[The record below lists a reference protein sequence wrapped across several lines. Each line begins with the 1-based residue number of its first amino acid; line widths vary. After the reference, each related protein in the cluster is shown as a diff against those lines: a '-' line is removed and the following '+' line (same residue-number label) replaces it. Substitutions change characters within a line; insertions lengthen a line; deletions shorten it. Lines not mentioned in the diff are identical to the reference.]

1 MSEIDFMGY
10 KCSFHVDSDK
20 KIHYEHNI
28 RLPELVQLE
37 KDHIDPTKFSEVT
50 LNLGKLQ
57 EAYETVFGDAI
68 REYNKGKRK
77 DRQISNYLE
86 QIKKDG
92 RRGKHLNQ
100 KADGARKP
108 AYEAIIQIGC
118 TGNQPEPEKAFKV
131 LKLFV
136 EKWIPSHYP
145 NIKPILIAYHGDEFC
160 IDRKTKK
167 KIPSGF
173 HCHFDFIYTAHCLS
187 EKELK
192 EELKYRAEMKE
203 KKKKELET
211 RNISFDDDLWKQKDW
226 REDMICR
233 TGKSLTKGPALQ
245 ASLSS
250 ALLEMGF
257 KTGNG
262 TTAQIQFE
270 EQVRHDLQD
279 FAESMGLKIDRT
291 PGERHKHDKKSVYQ
305 EKQELKKEKEY
316 ICSEVLKSQKQIE
329 QLKKDRAYVDEQKKE
344 NLQNADNN
352 AKKEAELFEQ
362 ERELNKRIDFIK
374 QKSELA
380 QSFECIAE
388 EVEKNQ
394 QSFDKIESDFWEKEN
409 TIPLKQRISDFVNE
423 CKKIV
428 TNVAVQLSKYKQAFE
443 RCWKWSP
450 KNFRNLAEQMEEEG
464 CTNYEQFV
472 EKRRF
477 GVTKSQIKENKT
489 TIFKGRKK

>member
-1 MSEIDFMGY
+1 MSDIDFMGY

-28 RLPELVQLE
+28 RLPELVQRE

-57 EAYETVFGDAI
+57 DAYETVFGDAI
-68 REYNKGKRK
+68 KEYNKGKRK

-100 KADGARKP
+100 KADGSRKP
-108 AYEAIIQIGC
+108 AYEAVIQIGC
-118 TGNQPEPEKAFKV
+118 TGNQPEPEKALKV

-187 EKELK
+187 EQELQ
-192 EELKYRAEMKE
+192 EEMKYRAEMKE

-279 FAESMGLKIDRT
+279 FAESMGLKINRT

-305 EKQELKKEKEY
+305 EKQELKKEKEKLSLQFLE
-316 ICSEVLKSQKQIE
+316 IQKQFERIE
-329 QLKKDRAYVDEQKKE
+329 KDRTRIEKQKKE
-344 NLQNADNN
+344 NLRIADNN
-352 AKKEAELFEQ
+352 KKKEIILLKQDKELSD
-362 ERELNKRIDFIK
+362 RIDFF
-374 QKSELA
+374 KSKTELVH
-380 QSFECIAE
+380 SFESIAE
-388 EVEKNQ
+388 EVNNNQ
-394 QSFDKIESDFWEKEN
+394 LSLKMIESDFWSKEKI
-409 TIPLKQRISDFVNE
+409 IPLKERISNFING
-423 CKKIV
+423 CKKVV
-428 TNVAVQLSKYKQAFE
+428 TNLSIQLTKYKQAFKE
-443 RCWKWSP
+443 FWKWGP
-450 KNFRNLAEQMEEEG
+450 MNFRELADNMEKEK
-464 CTNYEQFV
+464 CSNYEQFF

-477 GVTKSQIKENKT
+477 SNTTTHLHKT
-489 TIFKGRKK
+489 SIFRRKK